1 MSGCGCGTTSEVSPA
16 RTRAQRAVLG
26 SVLAINVAIV
36 LGEFGAGWW
45 ADSTALQADSLD
57 SLGDAWVYA
66 LSLVVLA
73 RSVRARAGAALVKGA
88 LQLLFGVG
96 VLVEVGYALIV
107 GAEPLSRLMVIA
119 ATGAL
124 VGNSVCL
131 VLLTRYRGDDI
142 NMRSVWLCSRN
153 DVLGNLGVIAA
164 AGLITATGWAWW
176 DALVGA
182 ILATLFLRTGWD
194 VLQTAWPQ
202 YRYGVEAS
210 RTCGT

>member
-16 RTRAQRAVLG
+16 RTRAQRAVLW
-26 SVLAINVAIV
+26 SVLVINVAIF
-36 LGEFGAGWW
+36 LGEFGVGWW

-57 SLGDAWVYA
+57 CLGDAWVYA

-96 VLVEVGYALIV
+96 VLVEVVYSLMV
-107 GAEPLSRLMVIA
+107 GAEPLSKLMVIA
-119 ATGAL
+119 ATAALAGNGA
-124 VGNSVCL
+124 CL

-164 AGLITATGWAWW
+164 AGLIAATGWAWW

-182 ILATLFLRTGWD
+182 ILTALFLRTGWA
-194 VLQTAWPQ
+194 VLRTAWPQ
-202 YRYGVEAS
+202 YRHGVEPS
-210 RTCGT
+210 RTCKA

>member
-1 MSGCGCGTTSEVSPA
+1 MSGCGCGTTSEASTA
-16 RTRAQRAVLG
+16 RTRAQRAVLWT
-26 SVLAINVAIV
+26 VLAINLGIFA
-36 LGEFGAGWW
+36 GEFGAGVW
-45 ADSTALQADSLD
+45 AHSTALQADSLD

-66 LSLVVLA
+66 LSLAVLA

-107 GAEPLSRLMVIA
+107 GTEPLSRLMVIA

-164 AGLITATGWAWW
+164 AGLITSTGWAWW

-182 ILATLFLRTGWD
+182 ILATLFLRTGWE
-194 VLQTAWPQ
+194 VLRTAWPQ